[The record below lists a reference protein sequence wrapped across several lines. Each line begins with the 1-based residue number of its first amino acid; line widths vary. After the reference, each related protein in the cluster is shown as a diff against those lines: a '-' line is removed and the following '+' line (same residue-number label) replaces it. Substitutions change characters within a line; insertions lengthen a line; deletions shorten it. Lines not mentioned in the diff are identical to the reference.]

1 MNKNKLIERNDI
13 QKHYGKVLGKKNGY
27 EAIECKACEFIHIY
41 PLPTEKELD
50 DYYTNVFY
58 SDFKPDY
65 INSQKKDLEWWNII
79 FRKREELFS
88 QNLVKN
94 KSKRIL
100 DIGSGPGFFLKFFK
114 DKEWD
119 VVGIEPSKS
128 AAVFSRGLG
137 LKIIQDSIYKINS
150 NDLGLFDVVHSNQ
163 VFEHLIAP
171 EKALEVIH
179 EILNPNGFL
188 FLSVANDY
196 NPIQKIA
203 HEKLNLPDWWFIPPE
218 HINYFS
224 INSISTLLESK
235 GYDLIDV
242 TTTFPIDLFLLMG
255 DDYISK
261 SDVGKDCH
269 QRRKNMEIM
278 LDKHNENNFK
288 QNLYNSFKNIGLGRE
303 IEVLA
308 RKQ

>member
-1 MNKNKLIERNDI
+1 MGKNKLTERKDTP
-13 QKHYGKVLGKKNGY
+13 KHSGIVLGKKNGY
-27 EAIECKACEFIHIY
+27 EAIECKACGFIHIL
-41 PLPTEKELD
+41 PLPTEEELD
-50 DYYTNVFY
+50 EYYKNVFF

-65 INSQKKDLEWWNII
+65 INNQKKDLEWLEIS
-79 FRKREELFS
+79 FRKREKLFS

-94 KSKRIL
+94 KLKRIL
-100 DIGSGPGFFLKFFK
+100 DIGSGPGFFLNFFK
-114 DKEWD
+114 NKEWD
-119 VVGIEPSKS
+119 VVGIEPSES
-128 AAVFSRGLG
+128 AAKFSRGLG
-137 LKIIQDSIYKINS
+137 LKIIQDSIYKINY
-150 NDLGLFDVVHSNQ
+150 NDLGRFDVVHSNQ

-171 EKALEVIH
+171 DKALEVIH
-179 EILNPNGFL
+179 ELLNPDGLL

-196 NPIQKIA
+196 NPIQKIV
-203 HEKLNLPDWWFIPPE
+203 HKKLLLSDWWFIPPE

-224 INSISTLLESK
+224 INSISTLLESN
-235 GYDLIDV
+235 GYELIDV